1 MRWGYSFF
9 PNTSLDCKMLQHVP
23 LCFFCCCFFGSSSCP
38 DFWLLLFTPFWA
50 VHGEAPLK
58 GMCGCW
64 LVFFTFYWELYQR
77 STFLNLLILLVYFFT
92 FWLNASQLCGLRQA
106 LSTLHSLPWTRET
119 SCFTEPTVH
128 YCHYLTVSA
137 APVHHWVCSPC
148 SALSRKFSSSSAI
161 YHHRKVRNSHLHV
174 FWDLMQS

>member
-106 LSTLHSLPWTRET
+106 LSTLHSLPWTRQT
-119 SCFTEPTVH
+119 SCFTEPTVIIW
-128 YCHYLTVSA
+128 LSLLPPSITESA
-137 APVHHWVCSPC
+137 HH
-148 SALSRKFSSSSAI
+148 ALHFPGSSA
-161 YHHRKVRNSHLHV
+161 HHQPSITTEKLEIAIFMCSEI
-174 FWDLMQS
+174 